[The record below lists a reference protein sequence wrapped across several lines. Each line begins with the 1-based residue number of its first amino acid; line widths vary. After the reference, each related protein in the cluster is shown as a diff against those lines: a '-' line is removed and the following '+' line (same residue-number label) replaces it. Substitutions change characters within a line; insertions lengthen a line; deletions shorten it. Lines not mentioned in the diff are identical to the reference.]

1 MKLLHRIY
9 QCSRLSFKFKTY
21 NSRNFEVRS
30 RVNPAVINRVPVH
43 FYSTLSDQDV
53 KRRTEE
59 LTDCF
64 MEARELM
71 QDAVSYS
78 TLFLE
83 LSPKCWWRLLF
94 SLKVYLQHLA
104 NDNSI
109 CLILLSCWWT
119 ELNLREVYWG
129 WKCGLLPHISPNFW
143 PQRILLRLDKV

>member
-71 QDAVSYS
+71 QDAVCYS

-119 ELNLREVYWG
+119 ELNLRG